1 MAPPSNPASNQD
13 RLRLGPRPLPQ
24 HLSLATATW
33 LNSAAILPALKLA
46 SVNWAPSG
54 AASPIPQEPKQP
66 QTAGPGSSNPSAN
79 PARENL
85 HQRWAALFQ
94 ETEKADPAAL
104 AAALQAEGLKRF
116 DQFLTGIERYRH
128 YPRRRTVPETPVLWS
143 QGTTRLRDYRLG
155 STGARDAKAP
165 RLLVIPS
172 LVNRYYIL
180 DLEADASFLR
190 WCAAQGMAPFVI
202 DWGAPGDAERG
213 FDFADYVLRLE
224 RALEAVAK
232 EPGGPILAIGYCMG
246 GNLAL
251 ALALRRQAL
260 LAGLILLATP
270 WDFHAENKDH
280 ALMLAEIG
288 RGLEPVMQLFG
299 ELPVD
304 LLQVFFSGFDPFQIL
319 RKFQGFGTLDPAAA
333 NAQKFVALE
342 DWLNDGTA
350 VAAPIA
356 RECLTGWYGENK
368 TAKNQ
373 WLVGGEPVD
382 PSKFMKPALSLIPA
396 GDRIVPPKSSLAL
409 ADALPQSD
417 RLLPTAGH
425 IGMMAGRGALPLV
438 WEPLAKWVR
447 ERSA

>member
-1 MAPPSNPASNQD
+1 VQMDRPGNPHPL
-13 RLRLGPRPLPQ
+13 RHPLRLGPRPLPQ
-24 HLSLATATW
+24 HLSLAAATW
-33 LNSAAILPALKLA
+33 LNSAAILPALRLV
-46 SVNWAPSG
+46 SGNWEQG
-54 AASPIPQEPKQP
+54 PQSQGQNAQRESLRQKW
-66 QTAGPGSSNPSAN
+66 AG
-79 PARENL
+79 
-85 HQRWAALFQ
+85 LFQ
-94 ETEKADPAAL
+94 EAERTDPAAL
-104 AAALQAEGLKRF
+104 AVALQAEGLKRL
-116 DQFLTGIERYRH
+116 DQCLAGIEGYRH
-128 YPRRRTVPETPVLWS
+128 HPRHRTVPEAPVLWS
-143 QGTTRLRDYRLG
+143 QGTTKLRDYRT
-155 STGARDAKAP
+155 SQNKTAP

-180 DLEADASFLR
+180 DLETDASFLR
-190 WCAAQGMAPFVI
+190 WSAAQGMAPFVI

-213 FDFADYVLRLE
+213 FDFADYILRLE

-232 EPGGPILAIGYCMG
+232 EPGGPIFAIGYCMG

-251 ALALRRQAL
+251 ALALRRQAE

-288 RGLEPVMQLFG
+288 RGLEPVLQLFG

-304 LLQVFFSGFDPFQIL
+304 LLQVFFSGFDPFQVL
-319 RKFQGFGTLDPAAA
+319 RKFQGFGTLDPASPGAH
-333 NAQKFVALE
+333 KFVALE

-350 VAAPIA
+350 VAASIA
-356 RECLTGWYGENK
+356 RECLIGWYGENR
-368 TAKNQ
+368 TARNQ

-382 PSKFMKPALSLIPA
+382 PSKFVRPALSLIPA

-409 ADALPQSD
+409 ADALPKSD

-438 WEPLAKWVR
+438 WEPLKKWM
-447 ERSA
+447 S